1 MMIQQIKKAVSA
13 VAPAVASVLGGPIAG
28 IATAKLAS
36 ILTGNENAS
45 ETEILNALKSA
56 DADTW
61 LKIKQ
66 LDADTKIELEK
77 LELNNV
83 SNARQR
89 ESNIVAVL
97 KHKDYIIDFLAIGTM
112 LGVFSLIY
120 MLFYKT
126 IPGES
131 KDIFYTAL
139 GAAIGYFSSVIN
151 YYFGSS
157 RGQQNLLNDKIKR
170 GENG

>member
-1 MMIQQIKKAVSA
+1 MIQQIKKAVSV
-13 VAPAVASVLGGPIAG
+13 VAPAVASILGGPIAG

-36 ILTGNENAS
+36 ILTGNEQAS
-45 ETEILNALKSA
+45 DEEIYKALQSA
-56 DADTW
+56 DTEAW

-66 LDADTKIELEK
+66 LEAETKQSLEK
-77 LELNNV
+77 LQIESV
-83 SNARQR
+83 ADARKR
-89 ESNIVAVL
+89 ETSIVEIL
-97 KHKDYIIDFLAIGTM
+97 KRRDYVIDFLALGTM

-120 MLFYKT
+120 MLFYHV
-126 IPGES
+126 IPDES
-131 KDIFYTAL
+131 KDIFYTAF